1 MKRLISLLLLIC
13 MTQFY
18 IVGFSIENEPLLITK
33 QDKILKSELKKE
45 YSGIEYTIKNTSN
58 NKLNIVNAQIVN
70 GTSGNI
76 AVNATDY
83 SAGKS
88 VGLMWA
94 VMGPVGLFTLGIGW
108 ILGIVATPIILIT
121 GNQKLKKMKNESYI
135 YTDTIPLGFIQPQES
150 ISVLTLV
157 PFGVKAQMKLTVL
170 DENTKQ
176 TKVINF

>member
-45 YSGIEYTIKNTSN
+45 N
-58 NKLNIVNAQIVN
+58 
-70 GTSGNI
+70 
-76 AVNATDY
+76 
-83 SAGKS
+83 
-88 VGLMWA
+88 
-94 VMGPVGLFTLGIGW
+94 
-108 ILGIVATPIILIT
+108 
-121 GNQKLKKMKNESYI
+121 YI